1 MKVGTFAVGNVG
13 TLLVLV
19 ASAVLEVLGDA
30 VIRKG
35 LRGGGFAIALL
46 GMAVLAIYGAL
57 VNLLDMRFSEMLGA
71 YVGIFAVVSLVVGV
85 VIFREGVSTST
96 WVGLAFILGGS
107 IIIQVGRGG

>member
-1 MKVGTFAVGNVG
+1 MKVGTFAVGKAG
-13 TLLVLV
+13 TFLVLV

-35 LRGGGFAIALL
+35 LRGSGFAIAVL
-46 GMAVLAIYGAL
+46 GMVVLASYGML
-57 VNLLDMRFSEMLGA
+57 VNLLDMRFSEVLGA
-71 YVGIFAVVSLVVGV
+71 YVGIFAVASVVAGV
-85 VIFREGVSTST
+85 AFFREGVSAST